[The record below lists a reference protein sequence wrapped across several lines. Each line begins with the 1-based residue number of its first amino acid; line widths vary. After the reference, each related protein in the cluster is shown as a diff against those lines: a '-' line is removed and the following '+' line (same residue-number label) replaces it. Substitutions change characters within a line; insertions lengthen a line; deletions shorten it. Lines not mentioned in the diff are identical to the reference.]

1 MAIKRMFQKEPP
13 QPQRGASV
21 RSSFTATGSTA
32 DIETE
37 KGPFD
42 DESKV
47 PFLTIRTFFMAV
59 LVSFGGLCFGYDT
72 GQISGFRKL
81 SSAPRTVPA
90 KPECFVTEAA
100 PSVLPLLVPAG
111 CPGPGSNVYVVEMK
125 NFLRNFADEK
135 TPKLAF
141 SNVRSGLIVGM
152 VSGVRIASS
161 ISS

>member
-1 MAIKRMFQKEPP
+1 MAVLDMLKKKQPP
-13 QPQRGASV
+13 APQRGASM
-21 RSSFTATGSTA
+21 RSSFTETGDTA

-72 GQISGFRKL
+72 GQISGFL
-81 SSAPRTVPA
+81 
-90 KPECFVTEAA
+90 
-100 PSVLPLLVPAG
+100 
-111 CPGPGSNVYVVEMK
+111 EMD
-125 NFLRNFADEK
+125 NFLDNFADEQD
-135 TPKLAF
+135 PVGF

-152 VSGVRIASS
+152 VGDTNMWTQVPLLTCLKSCLSEP
-161 ISS
+161 